1 MNILKLNIC
10 KSSWATSIEIKWNI
24 HINYRT
30 MMPNSCHKSSD
41 VVLLVMF
48 VKNGDMLE
56 GGTDTVSAGTLMG
69 SALVVD
75 SP

>member
-1 MNILKLNIC
+1 MTKFM
-10 KSSWATSIEIKWNI
+10 S
-24 HINYRT
+24 
-30 MMPNSCHKSSD
+30 KSSD